1 MASLDAVDQFGQ
13 NRALDL
19 LGVHPDDGGYTV
31 CASDGQV
38 RFNLNVEPAVIL
50 LDRHEVPNLF
60 GGLRSAVGE
69 WSFASRKIIVHLRPV
84 SVVRVGVV
92 DCGCVAHPVRE
103 RVTVPSVA
111 AYP

>member
-1 MASLDAVDQFGQ
+1 MAPLNAVDQFGQ

-19 LGVHPDDGGYTV
+19 LGVHPDDGGHTV
-31 CASDGQV
+31 GASNRQV
-38 RFNLNVEPAVIL
+38 RFDFNVEPAVIL
-50 LDRHEVPNLF
+50 LDRHEVPDLLR
-60 GGLRSAVGE
+60 GLRSTVGE

-84 SVVRVGVV
+84 SVVRVGVI
-92 DCGCVAHPVRE
+92 DCGCVACPVRE